1 MTEEVNV
8 SASAEAKVDVG
19 VDDDD
24 GATGE
29 REDVSEVKE
38 VDATVEGIW
47 RVEGVYVESD
57 VEPTSPK
64 IKKQTFYLFLFSPDL
79 CTYI

>member
-8 SASAEAKVDVG
+8 SATAGAKVDVG

-24 GATGE
+24 GATG
-29 REDVSEVKE
+29 EDVSEVKE

-47 RVEGVYVESD
+47 RVDGVYVESD

-79 CTYI
+79 CTNI

>member
-38 VDATVEGIW
+38 VDATVEGI
-47 RVEGVYVESD
+47 
-57 VEPTSPK
+57 
-64 IKKQTFYLFLFSPDL
+64 
-79 CTYI
+79 